1 MMNIHKITLVG
12 VLIAGAVV
20 IGYLESLITS
30 VGIPGIKLGLANIVI
45 LITLYE
51 LGIKEA
57 IFVNALRVVLVS
69 LIAGT
74 LLSYGF
80 LMSLAGA
87 ILSLGVM
94 ILFHSLI
101 KKFSIIGVS
110 VLGALFHVI
119 GQIIVAMIFLESVY
133 VLYYL
138 PFIAVT
144 SIITGVFVG
153 IGSQLII
160 KTGAIKKIKEKYN
173 F

>member
-1 MMNIHKITLVG
+1 MNIHKITLVG
-12 VLIAGAVV
+12 VLIASAVV
-20 IGYLESLITS
+20 IGYLESLIPS

-69 LIAGT
+69 LITGT

-94 ILFHSLI
+94 ILFHTLI

-144 SIITGVFVG
+144 SLITGVLVG
-153 IGSQLII
+153 LGSQLII

>member
-20 IGYLESLITS
+20 IGYLDSLIPS

>member
-1 MMNIHKITLVG
+1 MNIHKITLVG
-12 VLIAGAVV
+12 VLIASAVV
-20 IGYLESLITS
+20 IGYLESLIPS
-30 VGIPGIKLGLANIVI
+30 VGIPGIKLGLANIVV

-69 LIAGT
+69 LITGT

-87 ILSLGVM
+87 IFSLGVM
-94 ILFHSLI
+94 ILFHTLI

-144 SIITGVFVG
+144 SLITGVLVG
-153 IGSQLII
+153 LGSQLII

>member
-1 MMNIHKITLVG
+1 MNIHKITLVG
-12 VLIAGAVV
+12 VLIASAVV
-20 IGYLESLITS
+20 IGYLESLIPS

-57 IFVNALRVVLVS
+57 ILVNVLRVVLVS
-69 LIAGT
+69 LITGT

-94 ILFHSLI
+94 ILFHTLI

-110 VLGALFHVI
+110 VLGALFHII
-119 GQIIVAMIFLESVY
+119 GQIIVAMIFLESIY

-138 PFIAVT
+138 PLIAVT
-144 SIITGVFVG
+144 SIITGVLVG
-153 IGSQLII
+153 LGSQLII

>member
-1 MMNIHKITLVG
+1 MNIHKITLVG

-20 IGYLESLITS
+20 IGYLESLIPS

-69 LIAGT
+69 LITGT
-74 LLSYGF
+74 LFSYGF

-94 ILFHSLI
+94 VLFHTLI

-133 VLYYL
+133 VLYYV

-144 SIITGVFVG
+144 SLITGVLVG
-153 IGSQLII
+153 LESKLII
-160 KTGAIKKIKEKYN
+160 KTGAIKKIKEKYY

>member
-1 MMNIHKITLVG
+1 MNIHKITLVG
-12 VLIAGAVV
+12 VLIASAVV
-20 IGYLESLITS
+20 ISYFESLIPS

-69 LIAGT
+69 LITGT

-94 ILFHSLI
+94 ILFHTLI

-144 SIITGVFVG
+144 SLITGVLVG
-153 IGSQLII
+153 LGSQLII

>member
-1 MMNIHKITLVG
+1 MNIHKITLVG
-12 VLIAGAVV
+12 VLIASAVV
-20 IGYLESLITS
+20 IGYLESLIPS

-69 LIAGT
+69 LITGT

-94 ILFHSLI
+94 ILFHALI

-110 VLGALFHVI
+110 VLGALFHVV

-144 SIITGVFVG
+144 SLITGVLVG
-153 IGSQLII
+153 LGSQLII